1 MVQVLS
7 RRSTIAWFKLAEFVE
22 RKEKE
27 RALAIYRLL
36 IHSLSDP
43 AYIAQLEGDL
53 LAAFHDERATESYR
67 RAALVYEKTDRF
79 FAAALAHEQIA
90 LLSCCEQSLESWK
103 RAYELYQLI
112 GNTARA
118 LQCVNVLSNLAATA
132 EHISLSNPVPSI
144 KEASL

>member
-1 MVQVLS
+1 MVQLLS
-7 RRSTIAWFKLAEFVE
+7 RKSTVAWFKLAEFVE

-36 IHSLSDP
+36 VHSLNDP
-43 AYIAQLEGDL
+43 AYSAQLEGDL

-79 FAAALAHEQIA
+79 FSAALAHEQIA
-90 LLSCCEQSLESWK
+90 LMSCCEQSSESWK

-112 GNTARA
+112 GNTTRA
-118 LQCVNVLSNLAATA
+118 LHCIDALANVAAMA
-132 EHISLSNPVPSI
+132 ESVPLNNAIPSI
-144 KEASL
+144 KEVSL